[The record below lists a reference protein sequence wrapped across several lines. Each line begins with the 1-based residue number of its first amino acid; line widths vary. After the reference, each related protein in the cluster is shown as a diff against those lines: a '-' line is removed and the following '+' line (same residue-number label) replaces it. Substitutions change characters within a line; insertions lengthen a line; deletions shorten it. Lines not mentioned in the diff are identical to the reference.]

1 MTFPDR
7 RSFLRGM
14 CTMPLLACGGSSRES
29 PDGMIPDGAEIDWAS
44 GGTAA
49 MTDKASYPDP
59 FVTPPASCALVA
71 TTTLGPCTTASD
83 LVREDISE
91 GFRGLPVRLALR
103 VVDTACNP
111 LVGAVVKVWHTNV
124 VGTYS
129 GDTPSPAQCILTPG
143 AEAQNFHRGVQMT
156 SSTGTAFFD
165 TCFPGWYR
173 GRAIHIHFQI
183 RMGAASTRVSQLFFP
198 EDVTARIFATHP
210 DYKPFGQP
218 DTTHGSDG
226 VLRAIAANDR
236 SRLIVDV
243 ARMTDGAMLASKVVA
258 VT

>member
-1 MTFPDR
+1 MTLPDR
-7 RSFLRGM
+7 RTFLRGL
-14 CTMPLLACGGSSRES
+14 CAAPLLACGGSKGAQ
-29 PDGMIPDGAEIDWAS
+29 PDGLSVDSAAIDWAS

-59 FVTPPASCALVA
+59 FVTPPTACAIVAS
-71 TTTLGPCTTASD
+71 TTLGPCTTAND

-91 GFRGLPVRLALR
+91 GWRGVPVRLALR
-103 VVDTACNP
+103 VVDGACNP
-111 LVGAVVKVWHTNV
+111 LVGAIVKVWHTNV

-129 GDTPSPAQCILTPG
+129 GTTPSPAQCILTPG
-143 AEAQNFHRGVQMT
+143 AEAQNFHRGVQTT

-183 RMGAASTRVSQLFFP
+183 RMGGTSTRVSQLFFP
-198 EDVTARIFATHP
+198 EDVTARIFERHV
-210 DYKPFGQP
+210 DYVMFGQP
-218 DTTHGSDG
+218 DTTHASDG
-226 VLRAIAANDR
+226 VLRAVAANER
-236 SRLIVDV
+236 ARLILDV
-243 ARMTDGAMLASKVVA
+243 ARMTDGAMLASKVVS